1 MNAYVFVSTE
11 VDEAKKVAQK
21 IAKLAGVKLAD
32 CCWGKPDVIV
42 FAEVA
47 DAKALEGLV
56 LGKIAKIA
64 GVEATE
70 THLVLAL

>member
-11 VDEAKKVAQK
+11 VGQAKKAAQK

-32 CCWGKPDVIV
+32 CCWGRPDVIV

-47 DAKALEGLV
+47 DAKILDGLV

-64 GVEATE
+64 EVEGTE
-70 THLVLAL
+70 THLVLTL

>member
-32 CCWGKPDVIV
+32 CCWGIPDVIV
-42 FAEVA
+42 FADVA
-47 DAKALEGLV
+47 EAKALDGLV
-56 LGKIAKIA
+56 VVNPSNFCDFDHHQPI
-64 GVEATE
+64 
-70 THLVLAL
+70 